1 LDVKMAQILLKK
13 TFFLSLTAG
22 LIVPVA
28 VGVVAPA
35 AYAQFSDSYNFLKA
49 VKDRKGEEAEKFLSE
64 PGSVIINTRD
74 GSTGETA
81 LHIVIQRRDSTWLGY
96 LLQKGANPNLAD
108 KKGTTP
114 LMLATQLG
122 YVDGIDWL
130 VRKKAVVDQTN
141 RSGETALILAVQLR
155 NPEAVRAL
163 LKAGANPD
171 KTDSR
176 AGYSARDYAK
186 QDGRASAIAAIIES
200 NGKADAAATTK
211 PTELDF
217 SGIASPK

>member
-1 LDVKMAQILLKK
+1 
-13 TFFLSLTAG
+13 
-22 LIVPVA
+22 VPA
-28 VGVVAPA
+28 AFGVVAPA

>member
-1 LDVKMAQILLKK
+1 MAQILLKK
-13 TFFLSLTAG
+13 TFFLSLMAG
-22 LIVPVA
+22 LIVPA
-28 VGVVAPA
+28 AFGVVAPA

-163 LKAGANPD
+163 LKAGASPD

>member
-1 LDVKMAQILLKK
+1 MAQILLKK

-22 LIVPVA
+22 LIVPA
-28 VGVVAPA
+28 AFGVVAPA

-141 RSGETALILAVQLR
+141 RSSETALILAVQLR
-155 NPEAVRAL
+155 NLEAVRAL

>member
-1 LDVKMAQILLKK
+1 MAQILLKK

-108 KKGTTP
+108 KKGATP

>member
-1 LDVKMAQILLKK
+1 MAQILLKK

-22 LIVPVA
+22 LIVPA
-28 VGVVAPA
+28 AFGVVAPA

-130 VRKKAVVDQTN
+130 VRKKALVDQTN

>member
-1 LDVKMAQILLKK
+1 MAQILLKK

-141 RSGETALILAVQLR
+141 RAGETALILAVQLR

-200 NGKADAAATTK
+200 NGKADAATTTK

>member
-1 LDVKMAQILLKK
+1 MGQILLKK
-13 TFFLSLTAG
+13 AFYLVVAAG
-22 LIVPVA
+22 LVLPA
-28 VGVVAPA
+28 TVGLIAPA
-35 AYAQFSDSYNFLKA
+35 AHAQFSDSYNFLKA
-49 VKDRKGEEAEKFLSE
+49 VKERKGDEVEKFLSE

-74 GSTGETA
+74 ITSGESA
-81 LHIVIQRRDSTWLGY
+81 LHIVIERRDSTWLGY

-122 YVDGIDWL
+122 FVDGIDWL
-130 VRKKAVVDQTN
+130 VGKKAQVDQTN

-155 NPEAVRAL
+155 NTDAVRAL

-200 NGKADAAATTK
+200 HGKTGAAAK
-211 PTELDF
+211 PPELDF
-217 SGIASPK
+217 SGIEAPK

>member
-1 LDVKMAQILLKK
+1 MAQILLKK

-22 LIVPVA
+22 LIVPA
-28 VGVVAPA
+28 AFGVVAPA

-114 LMLATQLG
+114 LMLATQWG

-155 NPEAVRAL
+155 NSEAVRAL

>member
-1 LDVKMAQILLKK
+1 MAQILLKK
-13 TFFLSLTAG
+13 TFFLSLAAG
-22 LIVPVA
+22 LIVPA
-28 VGVVAPA
+28 AFGVVAPA

-155 NPEAVRAL
+155 NLEAVRAL

-211 PTELDF
+211 PTGLDF

>member
-1 LDVKMAQILLKK
+1 MAQILLKK

-22 LIVPVA
+22 LIVPA
-28 VGVVAPA
+28 AFGVVAPA

-163 LKAGANPD
+163 LMAGANPD

-211 PTELDF
+211 PTGLDF

>member
-1 LDVKMAQILLKK
+1 MGRVSLKTK
-13 TFFLSLTAG
+13 LMITAVAAAV
-22 LIVPVA
+22 LATSPVA
-28 VGVVAPA
+28 
-35 AYAQFSDSYNFLKA
+35 AQFSDSYNFLKA
-49 VKDRKGEEAEKFLSE
+49 VKERKGEEAEKFLAE
-64 PGSVIINTRD
+64 PGTVIINTRD
-74 GSTGETA
+74 GTSGETA

-122 YVDGIDWL
+122 YVEGIDTL
-130 VRKKAVVDQTN
+130 VRKKATVDQAN

-155 NPEAVRAL
+155 NAEAVRAL

-171 KTDSR
+171 KKDSR

-186 QDGRASAIAAIIES
+186 QDGRAGAIASIIE
-200 NGKADAAATTK
+200 NHGKTDAAIK
-211 PTELDF
+211 PAELDF
-217 SGIASPK
+217 SGIGEKKPN

>member
-1 LDVKMAQILLKK
+1 MAQILLKK

-22 LIVPVA
+22 LIVPA
-28 VGVVAPA
+28 AFGVVAPA

-122 YVDGIDWL
+122 YVDGIAWL
-130 VRKKAVVDQTN
+130 VREKAVVDQTN

>member
-1 LDVKMAQILLKK
+1 MAQILLKK

-22 LIVPVA
+22 LIVPA
-28 VGVVAPA
+28 AFGVVAPA

>member
-1 LDVKMAQILLKK
+1 MGQGFVKLKFIL
-13 TFFLSLTAG
+13 AAVG
-22 LIVPVA
+22 AVMLITSPVA
-28 VGVVAPA
+28 
-35 AYAQFSDSYNFLKA
+35 AQFSDSYNFLKA

-64 PGSVIINTRD
+64 PGSVIVNTRD
-74 GSTGETA
+74 ATSGETA

-114 LMLATQLG
+114 LMLATQLN

-130 VRKKAVVDQTN
+130 VQKKAQVDQTN
-141 RSGETALILAVQLR
+141 RAGETALILAVQLR
-155 NPEAVRAL
+155 NAEAVRAL

-171 KTDSR
+171 KKDSR

-186 QDGRASAIAAIIES
+186 QDGRASAIVSIIE
-200 NGKADAAATTK
+200 NYGKTDVAPTK
-211 PTELDF
+211 PADLDF
-217 SGIASPK
+217 SGIGEPK

>member
-1 LDVKMAQILLKK
+1 MAQILLKK

-22 LIVPVA
+22 LIVPAA

-108 KKGTTP
+108 KKGTAP

-130 VRKKAVVDQTN
+130 VRKKALVDQTN